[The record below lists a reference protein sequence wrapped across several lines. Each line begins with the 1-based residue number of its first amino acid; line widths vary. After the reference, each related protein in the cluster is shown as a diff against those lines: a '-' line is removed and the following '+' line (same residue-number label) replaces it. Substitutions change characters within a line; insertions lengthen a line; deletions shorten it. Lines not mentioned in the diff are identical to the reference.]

1 MKIIGREILESL
13 YRPTP
18 DSHKGDNGRVLVIAG
33 SDKYHGALLLAIQA
47 VSRVVDMVYVHSVA
61 KNLAILDR
69 LKGDTAV
76 FISVSDEELWQTVGL
91 VDIVLIGPGLDE
103 SDKTIALTKRLLIEY
118 PEKKVVVDATALWH
132 ADPVWLRKNVIVT
145 PHAREFAQVFKIEPA
160 AENVQKMAAE
170 HYCVVALKG
179 QYDYVSDGKELWENR
194 TGNVGM
200 TKGGTGDVLAGLVG
214 GLAAKNDPLTAAL
227 AGAYLNGLAGD
238 RLYEKKGTF
247 YNAEDLTEELG
258 RVWKEM
264 I

>member
-1 MKIIGREILESL
+1 MKIIGQEILQSL
-13 YRPTP
+13 YQPSP
-18 DSHKGDNGRVLVIAG
+18 ESHKGDNGRVLVIAG

-145 PHAREFAQVFKIEPA
+145 PHARQFAPVFKIPL
-160 AENVQKMAAE
+160 
-170 HYCVVALKG
+170 VASTSTKSPSLKTRVATCRPTTHG
-179 QYDYVSDGKELWENR
+179 FFISRE
-194 TGNVGM
+194 T
-200 TKGGTGDVLAGLVG
+200 
-214 GLAAKNDPLTAAL
+214 TAACESMPPL
-227 AGAYLNGLAGD
+227 SVIIAAAFFIS
-238 RLYEKKGTF
+238 GT
-247 YNAEDLTEELG
+247 
-258 RVWKEM
+258 
-264 I
+264 